1 MKAALLVAA
10 LGAVRGDDV
19 TVLTDENFE
28 SSTQAGAPPKFIT
41 HAAVREPGAG
51 PGDTSGQP
59 TAHGPAFGDDKATNH
74 DAGDVAGYSDALWEE
89 HEQGR
94 AEVSQG
100 GSVNEKLSRKKKNS
114 AIPV

>member
-41 HAAVREPGAG
+41 HAAVREPARPLCLLCG
-51 PGDTSGQP
+51 
-59 TAHGPAFGDDKATNH
+59 F
-74 DAGDVAGYSDALWEE
+74 
-89 HEQGR
+89 
-94 AEVSQG
+94 
-100 GSVNEKLSRKKKNS
+100 
-114 AIPV
+114 